1 MRLKWKLRTAEKIDK
16 YHESGDTEGP
26 PKHSEEMTVNS
37 DPIEEVQ
44 PTVDWIV
51 DVGQTTEVPALV
63 EATTQRSGSQFKSS
77 SENSNEF
84 SETTPPS

>member
-44 PTVDWIV
+44 PTVD
-51 DVGQTTEVPALV
+51 
-63 EATTQRSGSQFKSS
+63 
-77 SENSNEF
+77 
-84 SETTPPS
+84 